1 MDLGYGNSQD
11 NNDDVKLDENGNPI
25 SLDNK
30 DNLDSDG
37 KKVDE
42 NGNPIDDIDKN
53 NDNNGDNHDNHDDD
67 HHDDDKNDIE
77 LHPGEI
83 IEVGENKY
91 TVAENGDLID
101 KDGKVF
107 KESKDVQE
115 YLKSLDEDTNNNDD
129 NKDKNALNLNNIKE
143 ALGYQIVD
151 ENDKEIEYED
161 NVEGVKNY
169 VKDVIEQQIDE
180 IKEATIN
187 TLFEKYPFALQA
199 INYYVANGN
208 SLEGWNVKEDRSG
221 ITIDDNNEKQQEDI
235 IRTAW
240 KEQKRT
246 GDVESYIAYL
256 KSSGILLST
265 AKTELEGLQKSD
277 KAREEETARLAQEA
291 YNKEQQQIAEFW
303 KEVSDTIKSRKIGKY
318 EIPEQIK
325 VVRNGKAMMATPT
338 DFLNYISVV
347 DRNGETAYAKDC
359 KATDPKKDFED
370 NILKAYLKFTG
381 GDYSSL
387 VEMAIKEKEVKTL
400 RFKAKDNKNTTRRF
414 NPKSNDNNKV
424 IDLGF

>member
-1 MDLGYGNSQD
+1 MDLGFETNQD
-11 NNDDVKLDENGNPI
+11 NDINVKLDENGNPI
-25 SLDNK
+25 SPDNK
-30 DNLDSDG
+30 DNLDGGG
-37 KKVDE
+37 KKVDK
-42 NGNPIDDIDKN
+42 NGNPIDDIDGN
-53 NDNNGDNHDNHDDD
+53 NGNNGDNHDNHDDND
-67 HHDDDKNDIE
+67 HDNDKNDIE
-77 LHPGEI
+77 INPGEI

-115 YLKSLDEDTNNNDD
+115 YLKSLDEDTDNNDND
-129 NKDKNALNLNNIKE
+129 KDKNILNINNIKE

-161 NVEGVKNY
+161 NIEGVKNY
-169 VKDVIEQQIDE
+169 VKDVIDQQIDE

-208 SLEGWNVKEDRSG
+208 SLEGWNVKTDRSG

-240 KEQKRT
+240 KEQNRT

-265 AKTELEGLQKSD
+265 AKTELEGLQNSD
-277 KAREEETARLAQEA
+277 KAREEEMAILAQEA

-325 VVRNGKAMMATPT
+325 VVRNGKAMMATPI
-338 DFLNYISVV
+338 DFLNYISAV

-387 VEMAIKEKEVKTL
+387 VDMAIKEKEVKTL

-414 NPKSNDNNKV
+414 NPKSNNNNKV